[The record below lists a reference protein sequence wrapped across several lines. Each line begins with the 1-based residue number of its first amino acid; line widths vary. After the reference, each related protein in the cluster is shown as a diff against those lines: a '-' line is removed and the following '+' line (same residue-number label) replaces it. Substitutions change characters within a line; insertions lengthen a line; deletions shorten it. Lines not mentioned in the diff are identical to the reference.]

1 MHDVKTLYGFD
12 TSRTP
17 DIIGRNAASAQ
28 ALLTEMAFI
37 HLEPNFG
44 GIPRHPYR
52 HPIIQ
57 RAINIFWFQNQDS
70 DGVVFHDHFTPMPI
84 QTIALALTMIEC
96 CINEWTDGTHKEF
109 KWDEEGYKVVYHSH
123 ISSLNDLRDHSR
135 RQGEDLV
142 AQLQRDLLKNARAH
156 AGAPPE
162 PVTGAGRLHQLALD
176 AAVQDGLPPYP
187 QDDHDS
193 QIPMINI
200 SDES

>member
-1 MHDVKTLYGFD
+1 MRLFDEIKAEIMHDVKTSYGFD

-17 DIIGRNAASAQ
+17 DIIGRNTARAQ

-44 GIPRHPYR
+44 GTPRHPYR
-52 HPIIQ
+52 HPIIKQ
-57 RAINIFWFQNQDS
+57 AINLIWFQNQDS
-70 DGVVFHDHFTPMPI
+70 
-84 QTIALALTMIEC
+84 
-96 CINEWTDGTHKEF
+96 
-109 KWDEEGYKVVYHSH
+109 VVYHSH
-123 ISSLNDLRDHSR
+123 ISSLDDPRDHSR

-142 AQLQRDLLKNARAH
+142 AQLQRDFLKNARAH
-156 AGAPPE
+156 AGVPPE
-162 PVTGAGRLHQLALD
+162 PVTGAGRLHQTALD